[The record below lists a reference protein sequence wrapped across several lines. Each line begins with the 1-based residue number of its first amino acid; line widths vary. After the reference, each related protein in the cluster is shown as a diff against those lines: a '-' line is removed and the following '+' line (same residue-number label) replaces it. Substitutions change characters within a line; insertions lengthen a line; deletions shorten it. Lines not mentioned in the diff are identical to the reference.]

1 MAEYIDRSAFLEQKR
16 AWYCKNCIRRTNS
29 KGKIVYE
36 IGEAPCQACGIG
48 DVLDDLEDVPA
59 ADVRPVVKATWEK
72 VTEQPYF
79 RKHYH
84 VVACSACHKR
94 GNQGWNFCPNC
105 GCAMEETE

>member
-36 IGEAPCQACGIG
+36 IGEAPCRACGIG

-84 VVACSACHKR
+84 VVLWLVLLAEN
-94 GNQGWNFCPNC
+94 G
-105 GCAMEETE
+105 ETKAGGIAPTAAQR